1 MLMNVKN
8 IHDKIITIRRRA
20 VLLDRDLAVLYGVE
34 TRVLNQAVK
43 RNKARFPEDFMFQ
56 LTPDEYHNL
65 MSQTVISSEQ
75 KHGGRRKL
83 PFAFTEQ
90 GVAMLSSVLRS
101 AKAIEVNINIMRA
114 FVAIRQ
120 YALHYETLANALAEL
135 EQSTDQRFAEVA
147 QVLDALL
154 EQKQQQEDFANR
166 KRIGFK

>member
-1 MLMNVKN
+1 MNVKN